1 MRKTEE
7 PKISFTMIRFS
18 GDNAAFKSFMNGMIQ
33 DYLNPDTVHNIPPD
47 KSVENVEISTKPE

>member
-7 PKISFTMIRFS
+7 PKISFNMVRFS

-47 KSVENVEISTKPE
+47 KSVENVEVSTKPK

>member
-18 GDNAAFKSFMNGMIQ
+18 GDNAAFRSFVNGMIQ
-33 DYLNPDTVHNIPPD
+33 DYLNLVFYSRIKPYFHQRLPENL
-47 KSVENVEISTKPE
+47 VE